1 MGRTNGWFVICI
13 GDEMENRFVMAHD
26 KANEQWEL

>member
-1 MGRTNGWFVICI
+1 MGIINGWFMIGI
-13 GDEMENRFVMAHD
+13 GDEMENRFVMTHD